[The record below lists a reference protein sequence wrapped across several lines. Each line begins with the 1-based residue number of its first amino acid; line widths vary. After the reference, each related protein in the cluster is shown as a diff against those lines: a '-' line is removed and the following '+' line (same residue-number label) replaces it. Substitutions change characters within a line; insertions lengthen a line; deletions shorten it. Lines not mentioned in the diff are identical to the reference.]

1 MKKGVMMFKLNII
14 DDSKPVYKWEHPSHL
29 TEEYL
34 HKYGNGDIFVET
46 GTYMGDTVKL
56 ALGAGFNRIY
66 SCELNEGLYKNC
78 VDLFKDNTNVTI
90 LLGDSID
97 CLKDILTRIEG
108 PATFWL
114 DAHASGELIGGKS
127 GGSPVL
133 DELELIAEHSCKEHT
148 IFIDDRRLFGSA
160 EWSFVQEKDCIDTI
174 MQINPKYYIHYL
186 DGHQPGD
193 VICASVK

>member
-1 MKKGVMMFKLNII
+1 MFKLNIV
-14 DDSKPVYKWEHPSHL
+14 DDNNPAYKWESLSHL
-29 TEEYL
+29 TEDYL
-34 HKYGNGDIFVET
+34 HTYGNGDTFVET

-56 ALGAGFNRIY
+56 ALGAGFNRVY
-66 SCELNEGLYKNC
+66 SCEINEGLYKNC
-78 VDLFKDNTNVTI
+78 VDLFKDNPNVNI

-97 CLKDILTRIEG
+97 CLKEILSRIHG

-127 GGSPVL
+127 GGSPVV
-133 DELELIAEHSCKEHT
+133 DELKLIAEHECKEHT

-160 EWSFVQEKDCIDTI
+160 EWSFVTEQQALDALKK
-174 MQINPKYYIHYL
+174 INPNYNVHYL